1 MLFAKGADRLKTL
14 SESRFARFLILC
26 VLYVAQGIP
35 FGFVTYALAAYITEK
50 GAGAKQVG
58 NMIAVS
64 VLPWTF
70 KLIWGLVIDR
80 FGYPAMGHRR
90 PWILLA
96 QFFMA
101 LTIGVMIINADAMT
115 NFTFLCVMVF
125 VHNLFGSLQDV
136 STDAL
141 AVDILSEN
149 ERGKANGL
157 MRASSYFGTS
167 IGAAGIGWI
176 LGQYGF
182 RPALVSQALLLL
194 GIMCFPLML
203 RERPGEKFLP
213 WTKGRENTEEG
224 TRQIRSTLEFLRDLF
239 KAFSIRTTLMTAG
252 LTVWINIAV
261 GLLAAVSLVMLI
273 QNYGWTKEDWQIIQ
287 GIYIVW
293 VGLGGSVLGGFIA
306 DIFKPIRTI
315 AVCTCLL
322 GLSWIGFS
330 FCEPLWH
337 LKVFIVGFT
346 VWEQLLI
353 AVFTVS
359 VFALCMSVSWSV
371 IAGTQF
377 TTYMALLNIS
387 TVIGSKLAGW
397 LEGLNFQAIYVC
409 GGLIQLAA
417 VLFLLFIDPK
427 QSKKVF
433 RGAKQEDAQ
442 SIIK

>member
-1 MLFAKGADRLKTL
+1 MKTL
-14 SESRFARFLILC
+14 SESRFSRFLILC

-35 FGFVTYALAAYITEK
+35 FGFVTYALAAYIAEK
-50 GAGAKQVG
+50 GGSAKQIG
-58 NMIAVS
+58 NMIAIS

-101 LTIGVMIINADAMT
+101 VTIGLMIINADAMT
-115 NFTFLCVMVF
+115 NFTFLTVMVF

-141 AVDILSEN
+141 AVDILKEN

-157 MRASSYFGTS
+157 MRGSSYFGTS
-167 IGAAGIGWI
+167 IGAAGIGWV
-176 LGQYGF
+176 LSRYGF
-182 RPALVSQALLLL
+182 RPALISQALLLM

-203 RERPGEKFLP
+203 RERPGEKLLP
-213 WTKGRENTEEG
+213 WTKGRENTEKG
-224 TRQIRSTLEFLRDLF
+224 SRQIRSTPEFLKDLL

-252 LTVWINIAV
+252 LTIWINIAV
-261 GLLAAVSLVMLI
+261 GLLAAISLVMLI
-273 QNYGWTKEDWQIIQ
+273 QNYGWTKEDWQVIQ

-293 VGLGGSVLGGFIA
+293 VGLGASILGGFIA
-306 DIFKPIRTI
+306 DIFKPSRTI

-337 LKVFIVGFT
+337 IKVFIIAFT

-377 TTYMALLNIS
+377 TAYMALLNVS
-387 TVIGSKLAGW
+387 TIIGSKLAGW
-397 LEGLNFQAIYVC
+397 LENLNFPVIYIC
-409 GGLIQLAA
+409 GGVIQICS
-417 VLFLLFIDPK
+417 VVFLLFINPK
-427 QSKKVF
+427 QSKKYFSDGDEV
-433 RGAKQEDAQ
+433 EAQ
-442 SIIK
+442 TKESLQ